1 MGIMNKMRQRMGIIL
16 IVLLVAFVITI
27 VFDWGAGGVGT
38 FMGGSDVVGVVEGK
52 KVTIKDFY
60 ETYNMALEQ
69 YRRAGVELDLRTTEM
84 IVQQTWE
91 NIVNQILWEKEINR
105 LGIAISDEELFYHL
119 ENNPPEFLMDQEI
132 FLTDGVFDRS
142 KYLGVL
148 YNPQGNEWVEVER
161 YLRQN
166 VLPYQKLNDLILS
179 SVVADE
185 YEILQKFIDRHTVF
199 TADYIAAPLHMIP
212 DTLIPLHEE
221 DLLAYYH
228 AHKDERFRESER
240 RNLRIVFWPK
250 IPSSRD
256 SAAVIRDLD
265 EIVIRHAEGESFED
279 LAEIF
284 SEVRDLNLVGDLGW
298 FARED
303 LEREYRN
310 PVFSGKTGEILAPII
325 IGDEY
330 HLIKVSDRK
339 KEGGTDMARISLI
352 VRRID
357 PINTYNY
364 FASEAEAFILDVEA
378 YGFNKALQNTEA
390 RLDTIRG
397 GVARNI
403 PFFGDAGY
411 IPGLARWA
419 FQNKPKKLSPVFE
432 NEQAFVV
439 AELYGVTES
448 AYIPFE
454 EVRPAVE
461 RAVLAEKKKEKSSAM
476 VSDAR
481 TAFLRGDSD
490 LKTAADNNPFLEY
503 RTLTFNLENPPYP
516 VGTSPVLGDIVRNI
530 SMNAPSP
537 PFLSGN
543 YGYGLI
549 RLTGRSPLDTE
560 LFLEKREELRDVIL
574 VEKQQA
580 AFENWMNHLREK
592 AEIKDYREQ
601 FGLN

>member
-1 MGIMNKMRQRMGIIL
+1 MGIMNKMRQRMGIVL

-38 FMGGSDVVGVVEGK
+38 FMGGSDVVGVVDGK

-91 NIVNQILWEKEINR
+91 TIVNHILWEKEIER
-105 LGIAISDEELFYHL
+105 LGIVISDEELFYHL
-119 ENNPPEFLMDQEI
+119 ENNPPEFLMNQEI
-132 FLTDGVFDRS
+132 FLTDGVFDRN
-142 KYLGVL
+142 KYLNVL
-148 YNPQGNEWVEVER
+148 YNPQGNEWVEVEK

-185 YEILQKFIDRHTVF
+185 YEILRKFIDRNTMF
-199 TADYIAAPLHMIP
+199 TADYIAAPLHLIP
-212 DTLIPLHEE
+212 DTLVPLHEE

-228 AHKDERFRESER
+228 AHKDERFLESER
-240 RNLRIVFWPK
+240 RNLRIVSWPK

-256 SAAVIRDLD
+256 SALVIRDLD
-265 EIVIRHAEGESFED
+265 EIILRHSEGESFEA

-284 SEVRDLNLVGDLGW
+284 SEVRDPGLVGDLGW
-298 FARED
+298 FTRED
-303 LEREYRN
+303 LEREYRA
-310 PVFSGKTGEILAPII
+310 PVLSGKKGEILDPVI

-330 HLIKVSDRK
+330 HLIKITDKK
-339 KEGGTDMARISLI
+339 KEGGDDLVRISLI

-378 YGFNKALQNTEA
+378 YGFNKALQNSEA

-397 GVARNI
+397 GVAKHI
-403 PFFGDAGY
+403 PFFGNAGY
-411 IPGLARWA
+411 MPGLARWA
-419 FQNKPKKLSPVFE
+419 FQNKPKRLSPVFE
-432 NEQAFVV
+432 NENAFVV
-439 AELYGVTES
+439 AELYGITEA

-454 EVRPAVE
+454 DVRPAVE
-461 RAVLAEKKKEKSSAM
+461 RAVLTEKKKEKSA
-476 VSDAR
+476 VLVRDAR
-481 TAFLRGDSD
+481 AAFLRGDTD
-490 LKTAADNNPFLEY
+490 LKTAAENSPFLEY
-503 RTLTFNLENPPYP
+503 RNLTFNLENPPYP
-516 VGTSPVLGDIVRNI
+516 VGTSLVLGDIVRNI
-530 SMNAPSP
+530 SMNIPSL
-537 PFLSGN
+537 PFPAGN

-560 LFLEKREELRDVIL
+560 LFVEKREEIRDLIL
-574 VEKQQA
+574 VEKQEA
-580 AFENWMNHLREK
+580 AFEHWLNYLKEK